1 MTEVEVDAVEV
12 APLGPV
18 DYVVI
23 EFPEARF
30 TGAGLPALL
39 EVVAKG
45 VIRVLDAV
53 IIKQNEDGSWISVS
67 VTDLDADGGVWD
79 MISGWGGEV
88 LGQDDFDEV
97 GAILAPG
104 AAAAIIV
111 YENTWAGPFAKAML
125 EAGGEVVAF
134 ERVGVAD
141 VEAALEVAAAE
152 SIVEN

>member
-18 DYVVI
+18 DYGVI

-111 YENTWAGPFAKAML
+111 YENTWAGPFAQAML
-125 EAGGEVVAF
+125 DAGGQVVAF

-141 VEAALEVAAAE
+141 VAAALEVAAAE